1 MRQQQGEWVASKHRT
16 PGLNAVSDREALFPV
31 GLAQFGEIRIRPAFH
46 DVVALLVDA
55 IRSGYFRVGDRL
67 PSEREL
73 ALELKVSRPVVRDA
87 LDVLERAGIC
97 EVRRGR
103 FGGTTLVSLSGI
115 PEVLSDMYGDQLAP
129 LSQYLDV
136 RRLLVTEACLRAAD
150 RATAEDLAALHEIL
164 DEAES
169 AFDDFEAFLEHT
181 VRYHMHVAIIAHNP
195 ILTELLRLIV
205 NPMAVIGQR
214 TSIRPPLDF
223 LRKAH
228 STLQALAVAIEEK
241 DQPAIFRLV
250 DEHLARVRDVFA
262 PNEQS

>member
-1 MRQQQGEWVASKHRT
+1 VASKARPT
-16 PGLNAVSDREALFPV
+16 RELKVVSDREALLRV

-46 DVVALLVDA
+46 DVVALLIDA

-67 PSEREL
+67 PSERDL
-73 ALELKVSRPVVRDA
+73 AIELKVSRPVVRDA

-97 EVRRGR
+97 AVSRGR

-115 PEVLSDMYGDQLAP
+115 PEVLSDLHGDQLAS

-136 RRLLVTEACLRAAD
+136 RMVLVTEACLRAAD

-164 DEAES
+164 DEAKS

-181 VRYHMHVAIIAHNP
+181 VRYHLRIAIIAHNP

-205 NPMAVIGQR
+205 NRMAVIGRR
-214 TSIRPPLDF
+214 TSIRPPRAF

-228 STLQALAVAIEEK
+228 STLQALAVAIEEN
-241 DQPAIFRLV
+241 DQTAISRLV
-250 DEHLARVRDVFA
+250 AEHLTRVRDVFTT
-262 PNEQS
+262 NEQD